1 VFSGVVKASVVHCVP
16 SRVHTSPAIEYAF
29 WTQFIQGLAGLT
41 MLTYVLQ
48 VQVARG
54 SNLIPKRS

>member
-1 VFSGVVKASVVHCVP
+1 VTQVFLMREVP
-16 SRVHTSPAIEYAF
+16 LWQAFGPPQSPRYLQAR
-29 WTQFIQGLAGLT
+29 TKFIQGLAGLT